1 MPVERE
7 DNTLITLAE
16 IATLKAYRYDCT
28 NTTLM
33 MERVIYINNQISISN
48 FGGNELQYII
58 HNEPK
63 MCMKA
68 TVIDTDGRESR
79 ESDLFI
85 IYDKDTP
92 KPTECVFAPP

>member
-28 NTTLM
+28 NTTLLM
-33 MERVIYINNQISISN
+33 YISN

-63 MCMKA
+63 MCLKA